1 MADDKF
7 SNRIVAAS
15 DPAQAAQ
22 SVVPSDTIDLTNAS
36 RALYIGREG
45 NVSVVMVSGQS
56 VSFKNVAAGTILPL
70 RVQRVN
76 ASNTTASEIV
86 ALW

>member
-1 MADDKF
+1 MADDNF
-7 SNRIVAAS
+7 SNRVVAAS

-22 SVVPSDTIDLTNAS
+22 SVIPSDTIDLTNVS
-36 RALYIGREG
+36 RALYIGGAG
-45 NVSVVMVSGQS
+45 NLSVVMVSGQS
-56 VSFKNVAAGTILPL
+56 VSFTDVAAGSILPL

-76 ASNTTASEIV
+76 ASDTTASRIV

>member
-22 SVVPSDTIDLTNAS
+22 SVTPSDNEDLTNVS
-36 RALYIGREG
+36 RALYIGRAG
-45 NVSVVMVSGQS
+45 DVSVVMVSGQS
-56 VSFKNVAAGTILPL
+56 VSFTDVAAGTILPL

-76 ASNTTASEIV
+76 ASDTTASEIV